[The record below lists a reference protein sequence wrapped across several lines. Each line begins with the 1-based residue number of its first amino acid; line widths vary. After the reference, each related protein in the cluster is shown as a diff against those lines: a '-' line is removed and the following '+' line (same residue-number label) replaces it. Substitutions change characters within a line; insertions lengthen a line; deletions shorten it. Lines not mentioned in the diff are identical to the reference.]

1 MTYRFMTPAL
11 RELDSAA
18 AYYENRRE
26 GLGLQFIAVNRK
38 LLARILENPRQ
49 FPAISGRLRKAGMRR
64 FLFDYLPSGAA
75 PYSCCGNSTR
85 SSASGLL
92 EKQIKIDAAPAARVP
107 EFW

>member
-64 FLFDYLPSGAA
+64 F
-75 PYSCCGNSTR
+75 PYS
-85 SSASGLL
+85 
-92 EKQIKIDAAPAARVP
+92 IIFRVEP
-107 EFW
+107 RLIRVVAIAHGHQRPGYWKNRLK